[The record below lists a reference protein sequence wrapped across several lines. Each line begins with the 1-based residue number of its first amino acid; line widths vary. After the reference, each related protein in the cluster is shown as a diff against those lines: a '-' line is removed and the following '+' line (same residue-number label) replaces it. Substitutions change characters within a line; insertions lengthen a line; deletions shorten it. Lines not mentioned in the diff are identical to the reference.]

1 MQSNCVDLS
10 QSVYNKNIKE
20 ESKMTILFIIVLI
33 ALMIDYKLALG
44 VLNVAVGFLIGA
56 FLSVLLVMWC
66 LQVLIGSL

>member
-1 MQSNCVDLS
+1 
-10 QSVYNKNIKE
+10 
-20 ESKMTILFIIVLI
+20 MTILFIIVLI

-66 LQVLIGSL
+66 LQALIGSL